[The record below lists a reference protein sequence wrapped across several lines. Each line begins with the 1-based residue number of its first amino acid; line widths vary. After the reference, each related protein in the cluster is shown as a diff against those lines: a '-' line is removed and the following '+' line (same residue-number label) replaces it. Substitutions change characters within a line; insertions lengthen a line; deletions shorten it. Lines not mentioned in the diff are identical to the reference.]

1 MTRQQTIVI
10 GTRGSPLAIAQA
22 EEVKTRLLA
31 AHGDLNDS
39 DIELRVFRTS
49 GDKIQDKSL
58 REFGGKGLFTKEI
71 EDAMLAGEVDL
82 GVHSSKD
89 LPTDLPAGLALSC
102 LLKRE
107 DPRDAFIS
115 LKHAS
120 FEDLPEGAIVGS
132 SSLRRAAQAL
142 NIRPDLEIVEF
153 RGNVQTRLRKLEEGV
168 ADATFLACAGLNR
181 LGQADRITEA
191 MAPEVMLPA
200 VAQGAIGIESRID
213 DARINDRLGALNDGD
228 TWTRVTAERAF
239 LAALDGSC
247 QTPIA
252 ALADLVDGE
261 LLFHGEILT
270 PDGETCH
277 TAMRRGNPADAFTIG
292 DDAGRELKAIAGP
305 NFFAN

>member
-10 GTRGSPLAIAQA
+10 GTRDNPLAIAQA
-22 EEVKTRLLA
+22 EEVKNRLLE
-31 AHGDLNDS
+31 AHSDLRES
-39 DIELRVFRTS
+39 EIELRIFRTK
-49 GDKIQDKSL
+49 GDQIQDKSL
-58 REFGGKGLFTKEI
+58 REFGGKGLFTIEI

-89 LPTDLPAGLALSC
+89 LPTDLPTGLALSC
-102 LLKRE
+102 LLERE

-115 LKHAS
+115 LTHGS
-120 FEDLPEGAIVGS
+120 FEELPEGAVVGS

-142 NIRPDLEIVEF
+142 NIRPDLKIVEF

-181 LGQADRITEA
+181 LGQAERITEA

-200 VAQGAIGIESRID
+200 VAQGAIGIESRIND
-213 DARINDRLGALNDGD
+213 PRINDRLVPLNDAD

-247 QTPIA
+247 RTPIA

-270 PDGETCH
+270 PDGDTCH
-277 TAMRRGNPADAFTIG
+277 TAMRRGSITEAFSIG
-292 DDAGRELKAIAGP
+292 NNAGQELKAIAGP
-305 NFFAN
+305 NFFED

>member
-22 EEVKTRLLA
+22 EEVKSRLLA
-31 AHGDLNDS
+31 AHGDLSDS
-39 DIELRVFRTS
+39 EIELRIFRTQ
-49 GDKIQDKSL
+49 GDRIQDKSL

-89 LPTDLPAGLALSC
+89 LPTDLPAGLVLSC
-102 LLKRE
+102 LLERE

-115 LKHAS
+115 LNHAS
-120 FEDLPEGAIVGS
+120 FEGLPEGAVVGS

-142 NIRPDLEIVEF
+142 NIRPDLKIVEF
-153 RGNVQTRLRKLEEGV
+153 RGSVNTRLRKLEEGV

-181 LGQADRITEA
+181 LGMSGRITEA
-191 MAPEVMLPA
+191 MAPEMMLPA

-213 DARINDRLGALNDGD
+213 DPRIDSRLEALNDDD

-247 QTPIA
+247 RTPIA
-252 ALADLVDGE
+252 ALAELVDGE

-277 TAMRRGNPADAFTIG
+277 TAMRRGSASDAFVMG
-292 DDAGRELKAIAGP
+292 DDAGRDLKAVAGP
-305 NFFAN
+305 NFFTD

>member
-71 EDAMLAGEVDL
+71 EDAMLIGEVDL

-102 LLKRE
+102 LLERE

-213 DARINDRLGALNDGD
+213 DARINDRLGALNDAD

-252 ALADLVDGE
+252 ALADLVNGE

-292 DDAGRELKAIAGP
+292 DDAGRELKVIAGP